1 MMPITTPVTYYNGI
15 AWHATTLPNG
25 TRTQPVRGDGSGTL
39 VARAGAGRDRAA
51 APKSRADLA
60 CGGGSHENAW
70 VIVPAGAAASII
82 S

>member
-1 MMPITTPVTYYNGI
+1 MPRSDNHASPDGRLAENYLTRAFSV
-15 AWHATTLPNG
+15 AVATTG
-25 TRTQPVRGDGSGTL
+25 GCV
-39 VARAGAGRDRAA
+39 GRRSAA

-60 CGGGSHENAW
+60 CGGSHENAW